1 VHPELFRIPFTDLT
15 VKSYGLLMVCG
26 FVAAI
31 FIIRRLSRSMGQKNT
46 EHITTAALYSL
57 IAGVVGARLF
67 YVVHYWQQFRGGRL
81 IDIFAVWNGGL
92 ELLGGVFLAIFIIVL
107 YLRTQKLPIRR
118 YLDILAIGLMLALVF
133 GRLGCLLNGCC
144 FGKPA
149 DSVIS
154 IRFPYGSLAYQSQV
168 RPDFARHREKP
179 YIELPDDFFNIDNNY
194 YYLKPYDLLNSQEK
208 FEVTQGPYRCRPVWP
223 TQIFESISALIG
235 CILLYIHRK
244 RGIRLQSIGETI
256 PIFFRPGVTFA
267 LMFVIYGIMR
277 FFIEFLRDDNPFQAN
292 GLTISQ
298 NLSIAMV
305 LGGFL
310 LIWLFGKA
318 KPDKI
323 I

>member
-1 VHPELFRIPFTDLT
+1 
-15 VKSYGLLMVCG
+15 
-26 FVAAI
+26 
-31 FIIRRLSRSMGQKNT
+31 
-46 EHITTAALYSL
+46 
-57 IAGVVGARLF
+57 
-67 YVVHYWQQFRGGRL
+67 
-81 IDIFAVWNGGL
+81 
-92 ELLGGVFLAIFIIVL
+92 
-107 YLRTQKLPIRR
+107 
-118 YLDILAIGLMLALVF
+118 
-133 GRLGCLLNGCC
+133 
-144 FGKPA
+144 
-149 DSVIS
+149 
-154 IRFPYGSLAYQSQV
+154 QV
-168 RPDFARHREKP
+168 RPDFARQRENP
-179 YIELPDDFFNIDNNY
+179 YLELPTDFFSIDNNNY
-194 YYLKPYDLLNSQEK
+194 SYLKPYDLLNSQQK
-208 FEVTQGPYRCRPVWP
+208 FEVTQGPYRCLPVWP

-235 CILLYIHRK
+235 CVLLYIHRK

-310 LIWLFGKA
+310 LIWLFGKT